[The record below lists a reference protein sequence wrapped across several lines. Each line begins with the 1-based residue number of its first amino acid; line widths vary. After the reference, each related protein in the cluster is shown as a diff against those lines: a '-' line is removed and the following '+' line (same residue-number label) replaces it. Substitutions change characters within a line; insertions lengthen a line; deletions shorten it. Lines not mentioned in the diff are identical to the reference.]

1 MEPKLK
7 DKLLKIKQD
16 DVTWQCTLRRAPMW
30 ITPKNEP
37 AYRPFI
43 LLVIDQDR
51 QQVLKTEIQRE
62 RPGPQWALEQ
72 LLKTMQGASLFTLL
86 KKHRPKRISIDD
98 PALAAHCAPELSEL
112 GITCGLR
119 ANLPEIEEVLLDLE
133 AHSNQRDP
141 RPGLLSIKGVT
152 VPLLAELYAA
162 AADFHKAAP
171 WEKLQNWMPIEIRYP
186 ADGPP
191 RYAVI
196 LGSGREFYGL
206 SLYFSPEDL
215 AVMLE
220 QAPRTKPIS
229 WLSLIFEDM
238 TLMPFADLDAIEQNG
253 WPVVGPNA
261 HPLVIKPT
269 GQDFSGLPTAADVS
283 LLAAA
288 IRAIPIFLHEQL
300 LSTLLPAQASPTL
313 PGVHGN
319 QQIKLDFP
327 AAGFDDWMSG
337 FSPDDDDEDDEQY
350 DEEDDLEEYIEGWHW
365 DEPTHEFARQ
375 MGSFLFSFYDHLE
388 AQNLSSVTLTKHE
401 RNGWAIAYLTINYGS
416 YETFSPEI
424 FLGGPC
430 YETEYQRKFSDSDSS
445 LRSYQAT
452 WRKLEKYVRSQG
464 GVNAE

>member
-1 MEPKLK
+1 METKLK
-7 DKLLKIKQD
+7 QKLLKIKQD

-37 AYRPFI
+37 IYRPFI
-43 LLVIDQDR
+43 LLAIDQDR

-62 RPGPQWALEQ
+62 RPGPQWVLEQ
-72 LLKTMQGASLFTLL
+72 LLKTMQGTSLFTFL

-98 PALAAHCAPELSEL
+98 PTLVDYCAPELSEL
-112 GITCGLR
+112 GIACNQR
-119 ANLPEIEEVLLDLE
+119 ANMPEIEEVLLDLE

-162 AADFHKAAP
+162 AADFHKSAP
-171 WEKLQNWMPIEIRYP
+171 WEKLENWMPIEIRYP
-186 ADGPP
+186 SDGPP

-220 QAPRTKPIS
+220 QAPRTKPIT

-253 WPVVGPNA
+253 WPVVGPSA
-261 HPLVIKPT
+261 YPLVVKPT
-269 GQDFSGLPTAADVS
+269 EADFSGLPTAADVS

-288 IRAIPIFLHEQL
+288 ARAIPTFMREQA
-300 LSTLLPAQASPTL
+300 LSPLLPAQASLTL

-327 AAGFDDWMSG
+327 APGFDDFMPG
-337 FSPDDDDEDDEQY
+337 HFADDDEDDEQY
-350 DEEDDLEEYIEGWHW
+350 DEDDELEEYIEDWHW
-365 DEPTHEFARQ
+365 DEPSHEFARQ
-375 MGSFLFSFYDHLE
+375 MGRFLFSFYDHLE
-388 AQNLSSVTLTKHE
+388 AQNLSLATRRKHE
-401 RNGWAIAYLTINYGS
+401 GNGWAIAYLTINYG
-416 YETFSPEI
+416 YHETFSPEI

-430 YETEYQRKFSDSDSS
+430 HETEYRRKFSDSDSS

-452 WRKLEKYVRSQG
+452 WRKLEKYARSQG
-464 GVNAE
+464 GMNTE